1 MESTLSERKKDQL
14 YRSISD
20 DITDARIKI
29 WKMKDQRNIS
39 IAEIDFILYE
49 LSVKAP
55 KNAIDLF
62 NKPQKIQP

>member
-20 DITDARIKI
+20 DIADARIKI

-62 NKPQKIQP
+62 DKTKKPKP